1 MIQLLTLPQ
10 TYYLICYVW
19 SLSLLWIW
27 ITCWPCLC
35 WIPSQITVCLIHL
48 TSSFSFSELF
58 ENGTTPYYS
67 NFLAVVRLIIPHFN
81 SVTCYPNHFPFI
93 QLLLLLTVD
102 TVLATD
108 LTSSSNQPWFHK
120 MSAMQLWDK
129 GQGSFRTTPPHP
141 SRHTTD
147 DQTAF
152 GCLPPIG
159 WIPLLSSGDYK
170 MLHTPFKPFNCWNQA
185 LVQSNSLPLFATN

>member
-1 MIQLLTLPQ
+1 MLIPTQ
-10 TYYLICYVW
+10 TYCLTHSAGLFFPDSLLR
-19 SLSLLWIW
+19 SLSVWF
-27 ITCWPCLC
+27 
-35 WIPSQITVCLIHL
+35 
-48 TSSFSFSELF
+48 TSHFSFLF
-58 ENGTTPYYS
+58 LNYMKMALPFVIQCS
-67 NFLAVVRLIIPHFN
+67 LQSCAWLFPVSI

-93 QLLLLLTVD
+93 QLLLLLTVEP
-102 TVLATD
+102 VLVTD
-108 LTSSSNQPWFHK
+108 LTSNSNQPRFHK

-129 GQGSFRTTPPHP
+129 GHGSFWTTPPHS

-159 WIPLLSSGDYK
+159 WIPLLSSRDYK
-170 MLHTPFKPFNCWNQA
+170 MLHTPFKPFNCWNLA